1 MSSRKPFE
9 QKMLD
14 GWIEKRKHKEE
25 TRKANR
31 EAWAARRDWSDDR
44 FQKPEINFQPQEN
57 TEPSSS
63 PALTHLRAIV
73 ADPQITLY
81 RRLNAAEVVLN
92 FELGPGAAIGVN
104 PDTIAAQSYQFLRAV
119 VDAQDTPEAQ
129 RFRALKLV
137 ANVENARAS
146 AKGADLDNSA
156 KRQLLIALVNAQR
169 ARKLRLSAQWNQT
182 VQSRAD
188 WTLKD
193 TDQLQWPNGWPGTW
207 KWPPDHFS
215 NALQNADC
223 SKLVDELQQ

>member
-1 MSSRKPFE
+1 
-9 QKMLD
+9 MLD

-31 EAWAARRDWSDDR
+31 EAWASRRDWSDDR
-44 FQKPEINFQPQEN
+44 FQKPDINFQPQE
-57 TEPSSS
+57 TPDTSSS

-73 ADPQITLY
+73 ADPNITLY

-92 FELGPGAAIGVN
+92 FELGPGAAVGIN
-104 PDTIAAQSYQFLRAV
+104 PDTIAAQSYRFLRAV
-119 VDAQDTPEAQ
+119 VDAPDTPEAQ
-129 RFRALKLV
+129 RFHALKLV

-169 ARKLRLSAQWNQT
+169 SRRLRATGEWNQT
-182 VQSRAD
+182 VQSRAN
-188 WTLKD
+188 WTVKD
-193 TDQLQWPNGWPGTW
+193 NADLHWPAGWPGTW

-215 NALQNADC
+215 SALQNADC
-223 SKLVDELQQ
+223 EKLIDELQQ